1 MHRYQVWNFPNCIGS
16 IDGKHILIQKP
27 KQSGSEFHNYKHTES
42 IVLMAVCDAAYRFT
56 MVDIGQSGSQSDGGV
71 FESSVF
77 GTALLHGRMNLP
89 EPEALPG
96 DPSGQPIP
104 HMFVAD
110 EAFPLRPYLMRPFP
124 GRQLDSREKRIFNYR
139 LSRARRVIENTFGI
153 LSHRWHLLF
162 RPIIAEPP
170 KVVLLVKAMCALH
183 NLMRAKADQQYTPPG
198 FIDSVSPDGRINE
211 GFWRESQLAVLGQTG
226 YHSRSAT
233 VAANSIRDHLVE
245 YFSSPQGSIPWQL
258 SVVDAR

>member
-1 MHRYQVWNFPNCIGS
+1 
-16 IDGKHILIQKP
+16 
-27 KQSGSEFHNYKHTES
+27 
-42 IVLMAVCDAAYRFT
+42 
-56 MVDIGQSGSQSDGGV
+56 
-71 FESSVF
+71 
-77 GTALLHGRMNLP
+77 MNLP